1 MPTKNVGIIFH
12 NVISNYCLN
21 ESGFNLLGVLNGF
34 AHLNRKFLRIFQQG
48 RWRFED
54 IISS

>member
-1 MPTKNVGIIFH
+1 MENVGFIFH

-34 AHLNRKFLRIFQQG
+34 AHLNRKCLRIFQEG